1 MARPAS
7 FLNFFFHF
15 RSLLSMLMFLRV
27 CDNQTVF
34 TFIETLFFF
43 WGGGGGG
50 GGRGTLKK
58 FIRHEL
64 LVVCLL
70 S

>member
-7 FLNFFFHF
+7 FLNFSFHF
-15 RSLLSMLMFLRV
+15 RSLLSMLMFLGV

-43 WGGGGGG
+43 GG
-50 GGRGTLKK
+50 GGRGGGKGDFK
-58 FIRHEL
+58 EIY
-64 LVVCLL
+64 
-70 S
+70 

>member
-15 RSLLSMLMFLRV
+15 RSLSSMLMFLGV

-43 WGGGGGG
+43 FWG
-50 GGRGTLKK
+50 GGRGGRKGDFK
-58 FIRHEL
+58 EIY
-64 LVVCLL
+64 
-70 S
+70 

>member
-15 RSLLSMLMFLRV
+15 RSLLSMLMFLGV

-43 WGGGGGG
+43 FLGGGRGGGGGG
-50 GGRGTLKK
+50 KGDFKE
-58 FIRHEL
+58 IY
-64 LVVCLL
+64 
-70 S
+70 

>member
-1 MARPAS
+1 
-7 FLNFFFHF
+7 
-15 RSLLSMLMFLRV
+15 MLMFLGV
-27 CDNQTVF
+27 GDNQTVF

-43 WGGGGGG
+43 LGGGGGE
-50 GGRGTLKK
+50 GRGTLKK

-64 LVVCLL
+64 LVLCLL

>member
-1 MARPAS
+1 
-7 FLNFFFHF
+7 
-15 RSLLSMLMFLRV
+15 MLMFLGV

-34 TFIETLFFF
+34 TFIETLFFL
-43 WGGGGGG
+43 GGGGGG
-50 GGRGTLKK
+50 EGRGTLKK

>member
-15 RSLLSMLMFLRV
+15 RSLLSMLMFLGV

-43 WGGGGGG
+43 GGE
-50 GGRGTLKK
+50 GRGTLKK

-64 LVVCLL
+64 LVLCLL

>member
-15 RSLLSMLMFLRV
+15 RSLLSMLMFFGV
-27 CDNQTVF
+27 CDNITVF

-43 WGGGGGG
+43 WGGRGE
-50 GGRGTLKK
+50 GRGTLKK

-64 LVVCLL
+64 LVLCLL

>member
-15 RSLLSMLMFLRV
+15 RSLLSMLMFLGV

-43 WGGGGGG
+43 FGGGEGGG
-50 GGRGTLKK
+50 KGDFKE
-58 FIRHEL
+58 IY
-64 LVVCLL
+64 
-70 S
+70 

>member
-1 MARPAS
+1 
-7 FLNFFFHF
+7 
-15 RSLLSMLMFLRV
+15 MLMFLGV
-27 CDNQTVF
+27 GDNQTVF

-43 WGGGGGG
+43 GGGGGG
-50 GGRGTLKK
+50 EGRGTLKK

-64 LVVCLL
+64 LVLCLL

>member
-15 RSLLSMLMFLRV
+15 RSLLSMLMFLGV

-43 WGGGGGG
+43 WGGE
-50 GGRGTLKK
+50 GRGTLKK